1 MILFDIKTLF
11 TNVPLNK
18 KIGTILEKVY
28 VQKKIK
34 TSIPKPVFKEL
45 LLNCTK
51 HLHFRFNGETYIQ
64 TDGVPMGSPMRLLL
78 FNIFII

>member
-51 HLHFRFNGETYIQ
+51 HLYFRFNGEIYI
-64 TDGVPMGSPMRLLL
+64 
-78 FNIFII
+78 